1 MYALQAVETRFHGPT
16 NYRGSRYS
24 ARAAKGIPVMFV
36 SADHALSGVA
46 AHAAAAQQFAEKMGW
61 SGKWYAGGTRDG
73 YVFVCVPARL
83 SSGVA
88 SDDMVAFTVYE
99 KERE

>member
-1 MYALQAVETRFHGPT
+1 MYAFQAIETRFHGPT
-16 NYRGSRYS
+16 DFRGSRYS
-24 ARAAKGIPVMFV
+24 ARADKRIPVLFV
-36 SADHALSGVA
+36 GADHALNSTEN
-46 AHAAAAQQFAEKMGW
+46 HAAAAQQFAEKMGW

-73 YVFVCVPARL
+73 YVFVCVPARF